1 MGSWT
6 AADIPDQAGRAVFI
20 TGANSGLGLRSAEAL
35 AARGATVLMGCRS
48 AERGAAALTRVA
60 AVASG
65 PAPAVVPLDLA
76 DLGSVK
82 DAAADVAGRTPAL
95 DVLMNNAG
103 IMAVPLGRTADGFEM
118 QFGTNHLGHYALT
131 GHLLPLLLASPHG
144 GRVVTTSSG
153 VHKSARNS
161 WDDPNYES
169 TTYHRWRAYGQ
180 SKLANLLFMRELG
193 RRAAGAGTRLTSTA
207 AHPGYAA
214 THLQGASAE
223 ATGLWPVRKLLG
235 AAMVVGN
242 GLFAQSDTAGAR
254 PQLYAA
260 TMADVGSGDYF
271 GPDGLGEMRGAPTRV
286 GMSAAAQDDGAAR
299 RVWALSEELT
309 GVVYDWGAP
318 PPAG

>member
-6 AADIPDQAGRAVFI
+6 AADIPDQTGRTVLV
-20 TGANSGLGLRSAEAL
+20 TGASSGLGLRSAEAL
-35 AARGATVLMGCRS
+35 AARGAAVLLGCRS
-48 AERGAAALTRVA
+48 AERGAAAIGRVA
-60 AVASG
+60 AVATG
-65 PAPAVVPLDLA
+65 PAPAVVRLDLA

-82 DAAADVAGRTPAL
+82 DAAAEVGERTSTL

-103 IMAVPLGRTADGFEM
+103 IMAMPLRRTADGFEL

-131 GHLLPLLLASPHG
+131 GHLLPLLLAAPDN

-153 VHKSARNS
+153 AHKAARS
-161 WDDPNYES
+161 IGDDPNYD
-169 TTYHRWRAYGQ
+169 TTRYHRWGAYGR

-193 RRAAGAGTRLTSTA
+193 RRAAEAGTRLTSVA

-223 ATGLWPVRKLLG
+223 VTGIWPVRKVAG
-235 AAMVVGN
+235 MVMAIGN
-242 GLFAQSDTAGAR
+242 KLVAQSDTAGAR

-260 TMADVGSGDYF
+260 TMPEVGSGDYF
-271 GPDGLGEMRGAPTRV
+271 GPDGPGEMRGAPTRV
-286 GMSAAAQDDGAAR
+286 PLSVAAQDGEAAR
-299 RVWALSEELT
+299 RLWEQSEELT
-309 GVVYDWGAP
+309 GVVYDWR

>member
-6 AADIPDQAGRAVFI
+6 AADIPDLTGRTVFI

-35 AARGATVLMGCRS
+35 AARGAAVVMGCRS

-60 AVASG
+60 ALATG
-65 PAPAVVPLDLA
+65 PAPVVVGLDLA

-82 DAAADVAGRTPAL
+82 DAAAEVAAIAPGL

-103 IMAVPLGRTADGFEM
+103 IMAVPLQRTVDGFEM

-131 GHLLPLLLASPHG
+131 GHLLGPLLASPDG

-153 VHKSARNS
+153 AHKTARNE
-161 WDDPNYES
+161 WGDPNY
-169 TTYHRWRAYGQ
+169 TTSRYHRWGAYGR

-193 RRAAGAGTRLTSTA
+193 RRAAEAGTRLTSVGG
-207 AHPGYAA
+207 HPGYAA

-223 ATGLWPVRKLLG
+223 ASGIWPVRKVAGL
-235 AAMVVGN
+235 AMAIGNRVV
-242 GLFAQSDTAGAR
+242 AQSDTAGAR

-260 TMADVGSGDYF
+260 TMPDVGSGDYF
-271 GPDGLGEMRGAPTRV
+271 GPSGLGEMRGGPTRV
-286 GMSAAAQDDGAAR
+286 GMSAAARDDDAAR
-299 RVWALSEELT
+299 RLWQLSEELT
-309 GVVYDWGAP
+309 GVVYDWGV